1 MDSYYLTTMS
11 EMATVSNISTAETSG
26 YMSTNTVSEKV
37 LSVRDITS
45 FAPYEAGMVLWK
57 VCCPIIL
64 ALGTFGNSMTL
75 VILRTVPLGGAGVSV
90 FFSALAASDLV
101 VLYTGLLRRWVLSL
115 WSLDFRQLHDVMC
128 RMHLFLVYLSRM
140 TSSWFLVAMTMQRV
154 ASVLWPHRVA
164 LLCTRR
170 KSQIT
175 VLLMVATL
183 TALNAH
189 FLVSFTLFNNSDPS
203 TPPCWYVDN
212 AHLEHYSTFV
222 YPWLDLVFTSFLP
235 SLLLLL
241 GNSAL
246 AASLYRS
253 VRQARQMS
261 SRADTTTTTTRKK
274 AASSLTVTLMC
285 VSVTFLCL
293 TLPVSLFL
301 ITEKYLDFSDAYY
314 VAWLELVWVV
324 LSLLSYC
331 NFAINFYVYCLTGT
345 KFRVQCR
352 RLLLCGAGRG
362 ARAMTTSATLVTST
376 SKTTCRDQHSSALGQ
391 NVEEVEHD
399 MDDF

>member
-1 MDSYYLTTMS
+1 
-11 EMATVSNISTAETSG
+11 
-26 YMSTNTVSEKV
+26 
-37 LSVRDITS
+37 
-45 FAPYEAGMVLWK
+45 
-57 VCCPIIL
+57 
-64 ALGTFGNSMTL
+64 MTL

-90 FFSALAASDLV
+90 FFSALAVSDLV
-101 VLYTGLLRRWVLSL
+101 VLYTAVLQHWVLSL
-115 WSLDFRQLHDVMC
+115 WGLDFRHLNDVMC
-128 RMHLFLVYLSRM
+128 RVHLFLVYLSPM

-170 KSQIT
+170 KSQIM
-175 VLLMVATL
+175 VLLIVATA

-189 FLVSFTLFNNSDPS
+189 FLVTFTLYNYSDPS
-203 TPPCWYVDN
+203 TADCWYVDN
-212 AHLEHYSTFV
+212 AHLEHYDTFV
-222 YPWLDLVFTSFLP
+222 YPWLDLVFTSLLP

-293 TLPVSLFL
+293 TLPVCVFL
-301 ITEKYLDFSDAYY
+301 ITEKYLDESDAYY
-314 VAWLELVWVV
+314 KAWLELVWVV
-324 LSLLSYC
+324 V
-331 NFAINFYVYCLTGT
+331 NFLWYWNSAINFYLYCLTGT
-345 KFRVQCR
+345 KFRAQCR
-352 RLLLCGAGRG
+352 RLLLCGARRG

-376 SKTTCRDQHSSALGQ
+376 SKTTCRDQHCSALGQ

>member
-1 MDSYYLTTMS
+1 
-11 EMATVSNISTAETSG
+11 
-26 YMSTNTVSEKV
+26 
-37 LSVRDITS
+37 
-45 FAPYEAGMVLWK
+45 
-57 VCCPIIL
+57 
-64 ALGTFGNSMTL
+64 MTL

-90 FFSALAASDLV
+90 FFSALAVSDLV
-101 VLYTGLLRRWVLSL
+101 VLYTAVLNHWVLIL
-115 WSLDFRQLHDVMC
+115 WGLNFRHFHDVMC
-128 RMHLFLVYLSRM
+128 RVHMFLVYLSRM

-170 KSQIT
+170 KSQIM
-175 VLLMVATL
+175 VLLIVATA

-189 FLVSFTLFNNSDPS
+189 LLVSFTLYTYSDSS
-203 TPPCWYVDN
+203 TPYCWYVDN
-212 AHLEHYSTFV
+212 AHLQYYDMFI

-246 AASLYRS
+246 TASLYRS

-261 SRADTTTTTTRKK
+261 SRADTTTTNREK

-293 TLPVSLFL
+293 TLPVSVFL

-324 LSLLSYC
+324 VSLLWYC
-331 NFAINFYVYCLTGT
+331 NYAINFYLYCLTGT
-345 KFRVQCR
+345 KFRAQCR

-376 SKTTCRDQHSSALGQ
+376 SMTTCRNQHSCALGQ

>member
-11 EMATVSNISTAETSG
+11 EAETNISLAETSG
-26 YMSTNTVSEKV
+26 YRSTNISSEEV
-37 LSVRDITS
+37 LSIRDKTP
-45 FAPYEAGMVLWK
+45 FAPYEVGVVLWK
-57 VCCPIIL
+57 VFCPIIL

-90 FFSALAASDLV
+90 FFSALAVSDLV

-128 RMHLFLVYLSRM
+128 RVHMFLVYLSGM
-140 TSSWFLVAMTMQRV
+140 MSSWYLVAMTMQRV
-154 ASVLWPHRVA
+154 VSVLWPHRVA

-175 VLLMVATL
+175 VLLMVAT
-183 TALNAH
+183 TVALNAH
-189 FLVSFTLFNNSDPS
+189 ILVTYTLS
-203 TPPCWYVDN
+203 TDGDTSTAQCRYIDN
-212 AHLEHYSTFV
+212 AHLQYYDEFI

-246 AASLYRS
+246 AASLYHS

-293 TLPVSLFL
+293 TLPVCLYL
-301 ITEKYLDFSDAYY
+301 ITYSYLDVSDAYY
-314 VAWLELVWVV
+314 EAWLELVWVV
-324 LSLLSYC
+324 VSLLWYC
-331 NFAINFYVYCLTGT
+331 NYAINFYLYCLTGT
-345 KFRVQCR
+345 KFRAQCR
-352 RLLLCGAGRG
+352 RLLLCGVGRG
-362 ARAMTTSATLVTST
+362 ARVMATSATLVTST